1 MHFFGKLVFFLSLA
15 SAIPTTDSHHGILQA
30 RETCYLHS
38 DAVKFQPL
46 GCDSDPYNGQRKRAV
61 GGGDNPVITC
71 WATGREVSW
80 TFETLGTVKHTR
92 WAYWSSQSCWIWA
105 PFFPNGF
112 TSGIFFFFFPS
123 SSFTHNNNAME
134 GNVVA
139 WEFPTDF
146 VYSITQAMYR
156 DARLS

>member
-1 MHFFGKLVFFLSLA
+1 VTLTVRPLALQPKPVAAQFRPATTSTSTMHFPGKLVFLLPLA
-15 SAIPTTDSHHGILQA
+15 SAIPTTDSRHGILQA

-46 GCDSDPYNGQRKRAV
+46 GCDSDPYNGQRKRAL

-71 WATGREVSW
+71 WAPGREVSW

-105 PFFPNGF
+105 PCLQDGC
-112 TSGIFFFFFPS
+112 TS
-123 SSFTHNNNAME
+123 
-134 GNVVA
+134 
-139 WEFPTDF
+139 EF
-146 VYSITQAMYR
+146 SHIRSQ
-156 DARLS
+156 